1 MSLLLILLAIL
12 PGIGVCLYIY
22 TIDKYEKEHQIPLI
36 LSFLLGVLI
45 TFPVMKLQEWVIFLG
60 LENPKHLLLTLFS
73 SFVIVSL
80 SEELI
85 KLLAVLAY
93 PFSRSFFN
101 EPLDGIVYTV
111 MVAMGFATL
120 ENVIYANRF
129 GLETTILR
137 AFTAIP
143 AHAVFAVIMGYYV
156 GLAKFDE
163 EGRNRLLL
171 TGLGLA
177 VGVHGLYDFFILQQI
192 YEGLMV
198 LAILTLWICIYYARE
213 LIRQHQENSPFRKE

>member
-12 PGIGVCLYIY
+12 PGIGICFYIY